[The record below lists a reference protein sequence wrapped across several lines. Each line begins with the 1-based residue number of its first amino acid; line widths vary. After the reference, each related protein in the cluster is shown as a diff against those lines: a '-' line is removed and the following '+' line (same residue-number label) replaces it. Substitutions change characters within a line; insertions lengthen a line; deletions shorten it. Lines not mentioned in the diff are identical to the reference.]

1 MKSCFFIGHRETD
14 ASILP
19 LLTEIVERHVTE
31 YGVDV
36 FYVGNYG
43 NFDRLA
49 AQAVVAVKKHHP
61 QIVLSMLIPYHP
73 AQRPNVLPLG
83 FDNSFY
89 PPGME
94 KVPRRFAIVRAN
106 RYMVEHVEYLISCVW
121 HPASNAKEL
130 TEYAK
135 KRQAKGLIAV
145 TELTGQGEGASHPA
159 PASCLSIDN

>member
-14 ASILP
+14 TAILP
-19 LLTEIVERHVTE
+19 TLTEIVERHVSE

-43 NFDRLA
+43 NFDKLA
-49 AQAVVAVKKHHP
+49 AQAVIAVKKQHP
-61 QIVLSMLIPYHP
+61 QIVLSMLTPYHP
-73 AQRPNVLPLG
+73 AERSVVLPLG

-106 RYMVEHVEYLISCVW
+106 RYMVEHVEYLISYAW
-121 HPASNAKEL
+121 HPASNAREL

-135 KRQAKGLIAV
+135 KRQAKGLIAI
-145 TELTGQGEGASHPA
+145 TELTDRGTAG
-159 PASCLSIDN
+159 SI